1 MKKLILY
8 SCISFNCFFSLFLNV
23 NAQQVQRQIAIS
35 AYIYNF
41 AKNIEWQNEASLK
54 EFNFLIIGQ
63 DDKIIQEMRNMA
75 KSKTIREKPIRVT
88 TAAALTDINNVQL
101 IFLLKGEEE
110 SLVKVFDRIEGKNI
124 LLVTESYLNKKL
136 FMINFFDSGKG
147 TLQFEINKANIL
159 NQHLRIMQDMI
170 LLGGT
175 EIDVATLYREGQQS
189 LRSLQKHSDDLEKN
203 SSQLEA
209 NLKQL
214 EKTIAIR
221 NKEIQ
226 DSKDSLKQQSFKI
239 LDQQKILD
247 SQSAKLRQ
255 SEQELADQMLKIQEQ
270 QAIFALQTKNLESQ
284 KTEFEKGNNLLQDQ
298 KEDISR
304 QKDEITAQTKILEEQ
319 GTKIHKQQNLV
330 YLLAIIILL
339 VIVLVFSIYIGYKS
353 KQKLNRE
360 LEIKVTERTADLDTS
375 NKQLMIELSERKLAQ
390 KKLMES
396 ENKYRTLL
404 ENLPQ
409 KIFFKDNE
417 LVFVS
422 CNENFARE
430 LQISAAD
437 IQGKTD
443 YDFFPKELA
452 EKYRKE
458 DSDFLKSGK
467 PMETEECTIRDGQAY
482 WTQLIKIPVKDE
494 SGVIIG
500 VQGIFKDIT
509 DRKLDEEKLKKINEE
524 LMLSNSEL
532 MILNKVIVESSG
544 QLDVK
549 SLMALT
555 MDEALNLTGLEGGT
569 VCSVTKD
576 NRLHLVIERNTSEVT
591 KYDLQENVIQVG
603 DCLCGNCALDKK
615 PLILKNREEVLKYS
629 SREVLRDQDIRFHAA
644 FPIISKGESTGV
656 LCVFSHTDKK
666 PTERSLKLVETL
678 TSQMSLSIENA
689 SLYEKISN
697 HVENLENL
705 VKDRTMDLETK
716 NMELARMNK
725 MFVGREIRMAE
736 LKRQVAELEN
746 KNDSI

>member
-1 MKKLILY
+1 MERFIR
-8 SCISFNCFFSLFLNV
+8 FFAIFFIYFTWQSALV
-23 NAQQVQRQIAIS
+23 SAQQVQRQVAIS

-41 AKNIEWQNEASLK
+41 AKNMEWQNEAQLK

-63 DDKIIQEMRNMA
+63 DEKIIQEIRNMA
-75 KSKTIREKPIRVT
+75 KSKTIREKPIRIS
-88 TAAALTDINNVQL
+88 TALSLAGQNNAQL
-101 IFLLKGEEE
+101 IFLLKGNEA
-110 SLVKVFDRIEGKNI
+110 SLTQVFDRIEGKNI
-124 LLVTESYLNKKL
+124 LLVTDSYLDKKL

-175 EIDVATLYREGQQS
+175 EIDVANLYREGQQS
-189 LRSLQKHSDDLEKN
+189 LRGMQKQNDNLEKN
-203 SSQLEA
+203 LG
-209 NLKQL
+209 QL
-214 EKTIAIR
+214 EKTIASR

-226 DSKDSLKQQSFKI
+226 DSKDSLKRQSVKI
-239 LDQQKILD
+239 QDQQKILD

-270 QAIFALQTKNLESQ
+270 QKIFTLQTKNLESQ
-284 KTEFEKGNNLLQDQ
+284 KTEFEKGNSLLQTL
-298 KEDISR
+298 KEDIDR
-304 QKDEITAQTKILEEQ
+304 KKDEITVQTKILEEQ

-330 YLLAIIILL
+330 YLLVIIILL
-339 VIVLVFSIYIGYKS
+339 VIVLVFSIYRGSKN
-353 KQKLNRE
+353 KQKLNKE
-360 LEIKVTERTADLDTS
+360 LEIRVTERTADLDTS
-375 NKQLMIELSERKLAQ
+375 NKQLTIELSERKLAQ

-409 KIFFKDNE
+409 KIFFKDNN

-430 LQISAAD
+430 LKITTAD

-458 DSDFLKSGK
+458 DSDFLKSGE
-467 PMETEECTIRDGQAY
+467 PMETEECTIRDGQTY

-494 SGVIIG
+494 SGEIIG

-524 LMLSNSEL
+524 LILSNSEL
-532 MILNKVIVESSG
+532 MILNKVIIESSG
-544 QLDVK
+544 QMDVK

-569 VCSVTKD
+569 VCSVTED
-576 NRLHLVIERNTSEVT
+576 NRLHLVIERNTSEAT
-591 KYDLQENVIQVG
+591 KNDLQENIIRVG
-603 DCLCGNCALDKK
+603 ECLCGNCALDKK
-615 PLILKNREEVLKYS
+615 PLILKNREDVLKYS

-697 HVENLENL
+697 NVENLENL

-716 NMELARMNK
+716 NTELARMNK

-736 LKRQVAELEN
+736 LKKQIAELEI
-746 KNDSI
+746 KNDGK

>member
-1 MKKLILY
+1 MERFTRFFAFFFIFFTWQSSLI
-8 SCISFNCFFSLFLNV
+8 S
-23 NAQQVQRQIAIS
+23 AQQVQRQVAIS

-41 AKNIEWQNEASLK
+41 AKNMEWQNEASLK

-63 DDKIIQEMRNMA
+63 DEKIIQEMRNMA
-75 KSKTIREKPIRVT
+75 KAKTIREKPIRIT
-88 TAAALTDINNVQL
+88 TATALTDVNNVQL
-101 IFLLKGEEE
+101 IFLLKGGAE

-124 LLVTESYLNKKL
+124 LLVTDSYLDKKL

-159 NQHLRIMQDMI
+159 NQHLRIMQDLI

-175 EIDVATLYREGQQS
+175 EIDVAALYREGQQS
-189 LRSLQKHSDDLEKN
+189 LRSMQKQNDNLEKN
-203 SSQLEA
+203 LG
-209 NLKQL
+209 QL
-214 EKTIAIR
+214 EKTIAAR

-226 DSKDSLKQQSFKI
+226 GSKDSLKQQSFKI
-239 LDQQKILD
+239 QEQQKILD
-247 SQSAKLRQ
+247 SQSAKLKQ
-255 SEQELADQMLKIQEQ
+255 SEQELASQIQKIQEQ
-270 QAIFALQTKNLESQ
+270 QKIATLQENDLKLQ
-284 KTEFEKGNNLLQDQ
+284 KVEFEKGDQ
-298 KEDISR
+298 ELTSLKE
-304 QKDEITAQTKILEEQ
+304 EINHRKEEIATQSKVLENQE
-319 GTKIHKQQNLV
+319 TKIHKQRNLV
-330 YLLAIIILL
+330 YMLVIIILL
-339 VIVLVFSIYIGYKS
+339 VIVLVFSIYRGYKG
-353 KQKLNRE
+353 KQKLNQE
-360 LEIKVTERTADLDTS
+360 LENRVAERTADLDTS

-430 LQISAAD
+430 LKISAAD

-443 YDFFPKELA
+443 YDFFSKELA

-467 PMETEECTIRDGQAY
+467 PLETEECTIRDGQTY
-482 WTQLIKIPVKDE
+482 WTQVVKIPVRDA
-494 SGVIIG
+494 SGEIIG

-544 QLDVK
+544 QMDVK

-555 MDEALNLTGLEGGT
+555 MDEALKLTGLEGGT

-576 NRLHLVIERNTSEVT
+576 NRLHLVIERNTSEAT

-603 DCLCGNCALDKK
+603 ECLCGNCALDKR
-615 PLILKNREEVLKYS
+615 PLILNNREDVLKYS

-689 SLYEKISN
+689 SLYEKIRN

-716 NMELARMNK
+716 NAELARMNK

-736 LKRQVAELEN
+736 LKRKIDELEN
-746 KNDSI
+746 KNDNG

>member
-1 MKKLILY
+1 MKQLIRI
-8 SCISFNCFFSLFLNV
+8 ISILFIFYI
-23 NAQQVQRQIAIS
+23 QQSTPVAAKQLQRPVAVS

-41 AKNIEWQNEASLK
+41 AKNMEWQNEASLK
-54 EFNFLIIGQ
+54 EFNFLVIGQ
-63 DDKIIQEMRNMA
+63 DEKIIQEMRNLA
-75 KSKTIREKPIRVT
+75 KSKTIREKPIRIITSEV
-88 TAAALTDINNVQL
+88 LTDINNVQL
-101 IFLLKGEEE
+101 IYLLKGNEE
-110 SLVKVFDRIEGKNI
+110 SLIKIFDRIEGKNI
-124 LLVTESYLNKKL
+124 LLVTDGYQDKKL
-136 FMINFFDSGKG
+136 IMINFFDSENG

-189 LRSLQKHSDDLEKN
+189 LRSLQKHSDNLEKN
-203 SSQLEA
+203 LSQLEA
-209 NLKQL
+209 SLKQL
-214 EKTIAIR
+214 EKTIALR
-221 NKEIQ
+221 NKELQ
-226 DSKDSLKQQSFKI
+226 DSKDSLKRQSFKI
-239 LDQQKILD
+239 QEQQKILD
-247 SQSAKLRQ
+247 SQSAKLKQ
-255 SEQELADQMLKIQEQ
+255 SEQELAGQMLKIQEQ
-270 QAIFALQTKNLESQ
+270 QKIFALQTKNLESQ
-284 KTEFEKGNNLLQDQ
+284 KAEFEKGNNLLQDQ
-298 KEDISR
+298 KEDINR

-339 VIVLVFSIYIGYKS
+339 VIVLVFSIYRGYKS

-360 LEIKVTERTADLDTS
+360 LEIKVTERTTDLDTS

-390 KKLMES
+390 RKLMES

-417 LVFVS
+417 LFFVS

-458 DSDFLKSGK
+458 DSEFLKSGK
-467 PMETEECTIRDGQAY
+467 PMETEECTIRDGQTY

-494 SGVIIG
+494 AGEIIG

-544 QLDVK
+544 QTDVK

-569 VCSVTKD
+569 VCSITKD
-576 NRLHLVIERNTSEVT
+576 NRLHLVIERNTSEAT
-591 KYDLQENVIQVG
+591 KYDLQENIIQVG

-615 PLILKNREEVLKYS
+615 PLILKNREDVLKYS
-629 SREVLRDQDIRFHAA
+629 TRKVLRDQNIRFHAA

-689 SLYEKISN
+689 SLYKKIRN

-716 NMELARMNK
+716 NTELARMNK

-736 LKRQVAELEN
+736 LKKQIAELEN
-746 KNDSI
+746 KNDNR

>member
-1 MKKLILY
+1 MERLTR
-8 SCISFNCFFSLFLNV
+8 FFAIFFIYFTWQSALV
-23 NAQQVQRQIAIS
+23 SAQQVQRQVAIS

-41 AKNIEWQNEASLK
+41 AKNMEWQNEAQLK

-63 DDKIIQEMRNMA
+63 DEKIIQEMRNMA
-75 KSKTIREKPIRVT
+75 KSKTIREKPIRIS
-88 TAAALTDINNVQL
+88 TALSLAGQNNAQL
-101 IFLLKGEEE
+101 IFLLKGNEA
-110 SLVKVFDRIEGKNI
+110 SLTQVFDQIEGKNI
-124 LLVTESYLNKKL
+124 LLVTDSYLDKKL

-175 EIDVATLYREGQQS
+175 EIDVANLYREGQQS
-189 LRSLQKHSDDLEKN
+189 LRGLQKQNDNLEKN
-203 SSQLEA
+203 LG
-209 NLKQL
+209 QL
-214 EKTIAIR
+214 EKTIASR

-226 DSKDSLKQQSFKI
+226 DSKDSLKRQSVKIQDQQRI
-239 LDQQKILD
+239 LDI
-247 SQSAKLRQ
+247 QSAKLRQ
-255 SEQELADQMLKIQEQ
+255 SEQELADQMLRIQEQ
-270 QAIFALQTKNLESQ
+270 QKIFTLQTKNLESQ
-284 KTEFEKGNNLLQDQ
+284 KTEFEKGNSLLLAL
-298 KEDISR
+298 KEDIGR
-304 QKDEITAQTKILEEQ
+304 KKDEITVQTKILEEQ

-330 YLLAIIILL
+330 YLLVIIILL
-339 VIVLVFSIYIGYKS
+339 VIVLVFSIYRGSKN
-353 KQKLNRE
+353 KQKLNKE
-360 LEIKVTERTADLDTS
+360 LEIRVTERTADLDTS
-375 NKQLMIELSERKLAQ
+375 NKQLMLELSERKLAQ

-409 KIFFKDNE
+409 KIFFKDNN

-430 LQISAAD
+430 LKIATAD

-458 DSDFLKSGK
+458 DSDFLKSGE
-467 PMETEECTIRDGQAY
+467 PMETEECTIRGGQTY

-494 SGVIIG
+494 SGEIIG

-509 DRKLDEEKLKKINEE
+509 DRKLNEEKLKKINEE

-532 MILNKVIVESSG
+532 MILNKVIIESSG
-544 QLDVK
+544 QMDVK

-569 VCSVTKD
+569 VCSVTED
-576 NRLHLVIERNTSEVT
+576 NRLHLVIERNTSEAT
-591 KYDLQENVIQVG
+591 KHNLQENIIRVG
-603 DCLCGNCALDKK
+603 ECLCGNCAVDKK
-615 PLILKNREEVLKYS
+615 PLILKNREDVLKYS

-656 LCVFSHTDKK
+656 LCVFSRTDKK

-697 HVENLENL
+697 NVENLENL

-716 NMELARMNK
+716 NSELARMNK

-736 LKRQVAELEN
+736 LKKQIAELEN
-746 KNDSI
+746 KNDNR